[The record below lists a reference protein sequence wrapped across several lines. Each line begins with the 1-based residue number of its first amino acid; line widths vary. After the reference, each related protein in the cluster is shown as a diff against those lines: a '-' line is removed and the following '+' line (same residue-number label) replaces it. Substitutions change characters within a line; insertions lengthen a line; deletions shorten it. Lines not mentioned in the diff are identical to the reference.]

1 MNGYSARWR
10 FRLGLLLA
18 TIGSVACGTVL
29 GCDSL
34 SVVTVNSRLEFGN
47 LRMPDGASGWLAV
60 DPRGGVASGG
70 AVNFAS
76 GKRPAPAEIELQGVP
91 GKRYLLQLSHDSESG
106 SERAA
111 AVLGRLLVAVDGQP
125 LAEGGDTFEVS
136 LPRTAPGARSVIRL
150 MIGGELQIR
159 RFSSPL
165 VVHAGI
171 RLRCLASRSQ

>member
-1 MNGYSARWR
+1 MDGYRVRWR

-18 TIGSVACGTVL
+18 ALGAMACKPAL

-34 SVVTVNSRLEFGN
+34 SVVPINSRLEFGN
-47 LRMPDGASGWLAV
+47 LRMPDGASGWLAL

-91 GKRYLLQLSHDSESG
+91 GKRYLLQLSQESESG

-111 AVLGRLLVAVDGQP
+111 AVLGRLLVAVDGQSV
-125 LAEGGDTFEVS
+125 AESGATFEVS
-136 LPRTAPGARSVIRL
+136 LPRTAPGARSVVRL

-171 RLRCLASRSQ
+171 HLRCLASRGQ